1 MENIFTVHIEEG
13 FPISSI
19 PALIDLFLRHYHC
32 NNFDIE
38 KALEATRENIAD
50 NLGALTKMKKPKVD
64 IERIMVEDIMS
75 GLKTMVS
82 EMGILELYK
91 IHFEINEMGMSWGL
105 RRRLIMSKSTAQQ
118 IADLQNK
125 LQALRTKKAR
135 QDRRE
140 ETRQKIILGAEV
152 AKVLNSKPEEVNK
165 ALLLGLLSKIKEL
178 DEEEKRDFTR
188 IGMNILEEWKNEN
201 RKP

>member
-1 MENIFTVHIEEG
+1 
-13 FPISSI
+13 
-19 PALIDLFLRHYHC
+19 
-32 NNFDIE
+32 
-38 KALEATRENIAD
+38 
-50 NLGALTKMKKPKVD
+50 
-64 IERIMVEDIMS
+64 
-75 GLKTMVS
+75 
-82 EMGILELYK
+82 
-91 IHFEINEMGMSWGL
+91 
-105 RRRLIMSKSTAQQ
+105 MSKSTEQQ
-118 IADLQNK
+118 IAELQNR

-135 QDRRE
+135 QDKRE